1 MLATARP
8 RAHRHRPERPF
19 LDHPSG
25 PCGPTPSTATDQ
37 VQIPADNPFF
47 SSHLAGQRHGLAHRD
62 VQRNGAGSA
71 QDRSSTRKVYDLDG
85 APIHG
90 ELERPHSRPLPAL
103 YRHSRTLPLLTCD
116 LTLTG
121 HRDQLHPGGERT
133 PPFRSMMFSLL
144 VLQGFDG
151 PWRASHPTAGH
162 RTNG

>member
-8 RAHRHRPERPF
+8 QATAIARSVLFSIIRPARVGRLPRQPRVGYRF
-19 LDHPSG
+19 P
-25 PCGPTPSTATDQ
+25 P
-37 VQIPADNPFF
+37 IIPFF
-47 SSHLAGQRHGLAHRD
+47 SSHLAGQRHGLAHRNA
-62 VQRNGAGSA
+62 QRNAAGST
-71 QDRSSTRKVYDLDG
+71 QDRSSTRNVYDHDG
-85 APIHG
+85 ASILK
-90 ELERPHSRPLPAL
+90 ELVRLRSLPAL

-121 HRDQLHPGGERT
+121 HRDQLHPRGERT

>member
-8 RAHRHRPERPF
+8 QATAIARSVLFSIIRPARVGRLPRQPVVRHRFPP
-19 LDHPSG
+19 
-25 PCGPTPSTATDQ
+25 
-37 VQIPADNPFF
+37 IIPFF
-47 SSHLAGQRHGLAHRD
+47 SSHLAGQRHGPA
-62 VQRNGAGSA
+62 QRNGTGLA